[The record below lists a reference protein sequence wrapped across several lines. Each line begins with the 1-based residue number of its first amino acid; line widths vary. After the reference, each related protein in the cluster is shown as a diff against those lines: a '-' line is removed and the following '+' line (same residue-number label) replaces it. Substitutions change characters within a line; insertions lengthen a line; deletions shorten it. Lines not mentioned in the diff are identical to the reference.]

1 MALSDYLQPS
11 TPPKYAFSYIN
22 SQFIQQFEPSD
33 ILPCRSLNSLFSERT
48 ESRSPSPLFKR
59 RSLSPKRNEKK
70 KVSKRRV
77 SFADE
82 RGGRLISIYD
92 KEPIRRLKPQFYSMS
107 KFLVDVITD
116 EEGFKGTVKSD
127 SDNVTV
133 RLTFDNWESYEDVQ
147 AERLFENSHTFN
159 FDIRLPFHFKIG
171 DSIEFAIRCQTTNGN
186 EFWDNN
192 DGLNYSLNYQ
202 VDLVN

>member
-33 ILPCRSLNSLFSERT
+33 ILPCRSLNSLFTGRT

-59 RSLSPKRNEKK
+59 RSLSPKRSEKN
-70 KVSKRRV
+70 KVAKRRV

-82 RGGRLISIYD
+82 HGRRLTSIHD
-92 KEPIRRLKPQFYSMS
+92 KEPIRRLKPQFHSMF
-107 KFLVDVITD
+107 KYLVDVHVD
-116 EEGFKGTVKSD
+116 EDGFVGTVETDFDK
-127 SDNVTV
+127 VVV
-133 RLTFDNWESYEDVQ
+133 RLTFDNWESYEDIK
-147 AERLFENSHTFN
+147 AERIYEHSKIFT
-159 FDIRLPFHFKIG
+159 FDIRLPMFFKIG
-171 DSIEFAIRCQTTNGN
+171 ESIEFAIRCHNNDGF
-186 EFWDNN
+186 ESWDNN
-192 DGLNYSLNYQ
+192 NGNNYTMNYQ